1 MGSSISHV
9 WWVLLKVFV
18 IKVAG
23 VNVEVSREAPLSVQ
37 RNIVQRCSKLLSP
50 WIFQCL
56 AQISSRKE
64 PGYGPVSY
72 QHQALGTTHDVPH
85 QPWPRHKHQTAMG
98 PQIMNGSNTFHRPS
112 VWGEYKFWSREGIHA
127 IINIYIYVCIYIHT
141 VYIYTVYIYISND
154 KHSNPI
160 WPFFFPSPNI
170 NHPIHRC
177 LTPDFG
183 FKNLSL
189 FIFKRKPPKRDRTG
203 SIYA

>member
-127 IINIYIYVCIYIHT
+127 IINIYIYV
-141 VYIYTVYIYISND
+141 YIYTLYIYISND

-160 WPFFFPSPNI
+160 WPFFSFTKHQPS
-170 NHPIHRC
+170 HPPMFDPRLRI
-177 LTPDFG
+177 
-183 FKNLSL
+183 
-189 FIFKRKPPKRDRTG
+189 
-203 SIYA
+203 